1 MLVLLGGCQMF
12 TPSARQVSAYFHWL
26 RYLHHRMPAGKE
38 LVFVNLAETSIGY
51 SFARMR
57 GNVVRK
63 KYWPKG
69 VKMPAESINK
79 SELRGSISQMAF
91 LNHRSD
97 FQPRLPQ
104 ILVGNKRRFTLPLLR
119 SVSGSTPGNVHLF
132 PKAV

>member
-1 MLVLLGGCQMF
+1 MF
-12 TPSARQVSAYFHWL
+12 TPSARQVFAYFHWL
-26 RYLHHRMPAGKE
+26 RYLQHRILAEKE
-38 LVFVNLAETSIGY
+38 LVFVKFDETSIGY

-69 VKMPAESINK
+69 VKMPAESIKK
-79 SELRGSISQMAF
+79 SELRGSITHMAF
-91 LNHRSD
+91 LSHRSD
-97 FQPRLPQ
+97 LQPRLPQ